1 MSCCVGHLREKI
13 NFLSRGLTSKSTSV
27 QVLRGEVL
35 ESVPEAQQ
43 PTDST
48 KVAIVGIER
57 KSLRL
62 GCPTEDMTR
71 LSEEETNLL
80 LAITSSEGRY
90 QTSIDRKRLEFG
102 RQLSPGSAVSVEVK
116 GASQVLPGIVWYR
129 GILPPYL
136 EIWFGVELTVSTRA
150 LVKLHCRLRQFTL
163 CKFPTDSDTTKV
175 PCYTKLSLLLHLI
188 SISMSSMSIFPG
200 ETESEGEI

>member
-1 MSCCVGHLREKI
+1 MFLRLNSPQTQLKLLLLEL
-13 NFLSRGLTSKSTSV
+13 NVNHYVLD
-27 QVLRGEVL
+27 VLR
-35 ESVPEAQQ
+35 
-43 PTDST
+43 
-48 KVAIVGIER
+48 R
-57 KSLRL
+57 
-62 GCPTEDMTR
+62 MTR

-90 QTSIDRKRLEFG
+90 QTSIDRKCLEFG

-150 LVKLHCRLRQFTL
+150 LVKLHFRL
-163 CKFPTDSDTTKV
+163 
-175 PCYTKLSLLLHLI
+175 
-188 SISMSSMSIFPG
+188 
-200 ETESEGEI
+200 